1 MGDFVL
7 ENEMGELFYTDKI
20 VRFCGD
26 LANMNLLHLS
36 FASLKVRKN
45 NIRHLADSLNF
56 MIKNNIIHCDIK
68 LNNIVCNEEGKLKI
82 IDFGGAFSLN
92 DKQYFNYDNTCRI
105 LKSESNNKINYR
117 TQYNTDFAN
126 SILDLIS
133 IHTEYYTPPK
143 NISIKIIIDKSF

>member
-1 MGDFVL
+1 MK
-7 ENEMGELFYTDKI
+7 MGELFYTDKI

-45 NIRHLADSLNF
+45 NIRHLVDSLNF

-82 IDFGGAFSLN
+82 IDFWR
-92 DKQYFNYDNTCRI
+92 CI
-105 LKSESNNKINYR
+105 
-117 TQYNTDFAN
+117 
-126 SILDLIS
+126 
-133 IHTEYYTPPK
+133 
-143 NISIKIIIDKSF
+143 